1 MSDFVINVNDAFT
14 VRSATSSKGNQKKW
28 RISEKW
34 IKADDLGYEG
44 LSETICSRLAD
55 ALKFPYGVV
64 KYSPCII
71 YDENRMQNMTGC
83 FSDSF
88 INNLNE
94 ITLGRLMKNYFD
106 TDIAEYLDRN
116 ISTEEKAEYV
126 VTRLS
131 HLNGLADAG
140 RYLSDLFLFDRIVL
154 NGDRHYHNIIF
165 LYDRER
171 FYYAPLFDC
180 GAALLSDVS
189 YDYPMV
195 TPLSICLRNV
205 KSKPFSKSFTRQS
218 EVFSQKYGNSFSIR
232 SAAVKIS
239 DLYNYYSSEM
249 IKRAADVIV
258 SQYRRIDSGLNISF
272 E

>member
-1 MSDFVINVNDAFT
+1 MSDFVINVNDTST

-154 NGDRHYHNIIF
+154 NEDRHYHNIIF

-171 FYYAPLFDC
+171 FY
-180 GAALLSDVS
+180 SD
-189 YDYPMV
+189 PMV